1 MSETRIALVTGANR
15 GIGFEIV
22 RQLSRMGIIAVLSGR
37 DKEKAESAASKLKS
51 EGIEVAV
58 VPIDV
63 DSDSSVADGMKQIEG
78 LFGRLDILVNNAAIL
93 TDGPDSGATIANVS
107 VETIAN
113 TFNTNVLGPLR
124 LIRAAIP
131 LMERNDY
138 GRIVNLS
145 SSLGQLTEMGGGW
158 PAYRISKASLN
169 VLTRMFAAETGSGK
183 IKVNSVD
190 PGWVKT
196 QMGGPNAQLSV
207 EEGAETAVWLATL
220 DDDGPTGGFFRDKKA
235 IAW

>member
-22 RQLSRMGIIAVLSGR
+22 RQLSRLGVIAVLSGR
-37 DKEKAESAASKLKS
+37 DKEKAETAASKLKS

-63 DSDSSVADGMKQIEG
+63 DSDDSVADGMKQIEG
-78 LFGRLDILVNNAAIL
+78 LFGRLDILVNNAAVL
-93 TDGPDSGATIANVS
+93 MDGPESGATISNVS

-124 LIRAAIP
+124 LTRAAIP
-131 LMERNDY
+131 LMERNNY
-138 GRIVNLS
+138 GRIVNMS
-145 SSLGQLTEMGGGW
+145 SSLGQLTDMGGGW
-158 PAYRISKASLN
+158 PAYRLSKVSIN
-169 VLTRMFAAETGSGK
+169 VLTRMFAAEAVASN

-196 QMGGPNAQLSV
+196 EMGGPNAQLSV

-220 DDDGPTGGFFRDKKA
+220 DDDGPTGGFFKDKKA
-235 IAW
+235 VAW